1 VSAPTTP
8 RATASRYRWAV
19 LAAGTFAQTGY
30 ASLLF
35 GVAVLAPEL
44 RVRFDLGLTGVG
56 LMLAATSLGS
66 IGTLYPWGRAADRFG
81 ERAVLASGLAAASLC
96 VAVSAFV
103 SSFAV
108 FVTLLFLAGGFGAS
122 VNSASG
128 RAVMHWF
135 DARDRGFAL
144 GLRQT
149 AVPIAG
155 AWVALVLPAIS
166 SGEDTRPALL
176 TLAAVNLAGAVTGL
190 VVLRERP
197 ASRAQE
203 APTADTEPLRDRRIW
218 LISAGSALLLEPQIC
233 LVGFLVVFLH
243 AERAMSTAAAGAVL
257 AVLNIFGIGTRIGA
271 GRWSDL
277 MQSRLRPLR
286 RIAVASALLVLCCTV
301 LLSAPLELLI
311 PALVLMGCV
320 TISWNGL
327 SFAAVAE
334 TAGYGRSGTA
344 LGMQQTALAIA
355 GSLFPIAFG
364 AFVGGTS
371 WRAGFA
377 VSALFP
383 LAGWRLLRSLPG

>member
-1 VSAPTTP
+1 
-8 RATASRYRWAV
+8 
-19 LAAGTFAQTGY
+19 
-30 ASLLF
+30 
-35 GVAVLAPEL
+35 VLAPEL
-44 RVRFDLGLTGVG
+44 RVRFGLGLTGVG
-56 LMLAATSLGS
+56 LMLAAPTLGS
-66 IGTLYPWGRAADRFG
+66 VGTLYPWGRAADRFG
-81 ERAVLASGLAAASLC
+81 ERAVLAIGLGAASAC
-96 VAVSAFV
+96 VAASAFV
-103 SSFAV
+103 SSFAA
-108 FVTLLFLAGGFGAS
+108 FVVLLFLAGGFGAS

-135 DARDRGFAL
+135 HARDRGLAL
-144 GLRQT
+144 GLRQS

-176 TLAAVNLAGAVTGL
+176 ALAAVILAGAVTGL
-190 VVLRERP
+190 VVLREGP
-197 ASRAQE
+197 ASGGHESATSG
-203 APTADTEPLRDRRIW
+203 PEPLRDRRIW
-218 LISAGSALLLEPQIC
+218 LVSAGSALLLEPQVC
-233 LVGFLVVFLH
+233 LIGFLVVFLH

-277 MQSRLRPLR
+277 MQSRIRPLR
-286 RIAVASALLVLCCTV
+286 RIAVGSALLVVCCTALLGAPLV
-301 LLSAPLELLI
+301 LLV
-311 PALVLMGCV
+311 PALVVMGCV
-320 TISWNGL
+320 AISWNGL
-327 SFAAVAE
+327 AFAAVAE

-383 LAGWRLLRSLPG
+383 LAGWRLLHGVRG

>member
-1 VSAPTTP
+1 MSAPTTP
-8 RATASRYRWAV
+8 DPRAGRYRWAV

-35 GVAVLAPEL
+35 GIAVLAPEL
-44 RVRFDLGLTGVG
+44 RVRFGLGLTEVG
-56 LMLAATSLGS
+56 LMLAAPSLGS
-66 IGTLYPWGRAADRFG
+66 IGTLYPWGRATDRFG
-81 ERAVLASGLAAASLC
+81 ERAVLATGLGAASLC
-96 VAVSAFV
+96 VAASAFV
-103 SSFAV
+103 ASFAA
-108 FVTLLFLAGGFGAS
+108 FVSLLFLAGGLGAS

-144 GLRQT
+144 GLRQS

-155 AWVALVLPAIS
+155 AWVAIALPAIS
-166 SGEDTRPALL
+166 SGDDTRPALL
-176 TLAAVNLAGAVTGL
+176 TLAAVILAGAVTGL
-190 VVLRERP
+190 VVLREGP
-197 ASRAQE
+197 ASPSQRTSSAG
-203 APTADTEPLRDRRIW
+203 PEPLRDRRIW
-218 LISAGSALLLEPQIC
+218 LVSAASALLLEPQIC

-243 AERAMSTAAAGAVL
+243 AERAMSTAGAGAVL
-257 AVLNIFGIGTRIGA
+257 AVLNLFGIATRIGA

-277 MQSRLRPLR
+277 MQSRIRPLR
-286 RIAVASALLVLCCTV
+286 RIAVGSAVLVAGCTLLLAAPLGLLV
-301 LLSAPLELLI
+301 

-334 TAGYGRSGTA
+334 TAGHARSGTA

-355 GSLFPIAFG
+355 GSLFPVAFG

-383 LAGWRLLRSLPG
+383 LAGWRLLRGVPG

>member
-1 VSAPTTP
+1 MSAPTTP
-8 RATASRYRWAV
+8 DPRASRYRWAV

-35 GVAVLAPEL
+35 GIAVLAPEL
-44 RVRFDLGLTGVG
+44 RMRFGLGLTEVG
-56 LMLAATSLGS
+56 LMLAAPTLGS
-66 IGTLYPWGRAADRFG
+66 IGTLYPWGRAADRVG
-81 ERAVLASGLAAASLC
+81 ERAVLATGLGAASLC
-96 VAVSAFV
+96 VAASAFV
-103 SSFAV
+103 SSFPA
-108 FVTLLFLAGGFGAS
+108 FLALLFLAGGFGAS

-135 DARDRGFAL
+135 DARNRGLAL

-155 AWVALVLPAIS
+155 AWVAIVLPAIS

-176 TLAAVNLAGAVTGL
+176 ALAAVMLAGAVAGL
-190 VVLRERP
+190 VVLREGP
-197 ASRAQE
+197 ASAAQE
-203 APTADTEPLRDRRIW
+203 ARATGAEPLRDRRIW
-218 LISAGSALLLEPQIC
+218 LVSAGSAFLLEPQVC

-243 AERAMSTAAAGAVL
+243 AERAMSTAGAGAVL
-257 AVLNIFGIGTRIGA
+257 AVLNVFGIATRIGA

-277 MQSRLRPLR
+277 MQSRIRPLR
-286 RIAVASALLVLCCTV
+286 RIAVGSAVLVVLCTV
-301 LLSAPLELLI
+301 LLDAPLGLLV

-334 TAGYGRSGTA
+334 TAGYARSGTG

-355 GSLFPIAFG
+355 GSIFPVAFG

-377 VSALFP
+377 LSALFP
-383 LAGWRLLRSLPG
+383 LAGWRLLRGVPG